1 MRRSGMAWRRV
12 VRVAGVAGVA
22 GCVVALLLTAN
33 CGWAQG
39 DKTPPA
45 RRPAKAPV
53 STRGVPAAR
62 VASARAQAI
71 EFLKAKQADDG
82 RWSDY
87 PGPAITGLVTTALLR
102 SGVPAND
109 PTVAKALASLK
120 STLQPDGGLYLP
132 GNKVSNYETSV
143 ALLAFTAANRQG
155 EYDTLIANARDYL
168 KQLQWDE
175 SEQLTPADYKYG
187 GAGYGKSARPDLS
200 NTSFLLDALKEA
212 GVAEDDEVMK
222 KVLVFVSRCQ
232 NLESE
237 HNTTE
242 FASRVND
249 GGFYYTPAAG
259 GNSQAG
265 TDAQGGLRSY
275 ASMTYAGLKSM
286 IFAGVGPDDPRV
298 KAAFDWLKKHYSL
311 SENPGM
317 GQKGLYYY
325 YHTFAKALA
334 AAGVDEFVDAAGVKH
349 DWRVELAEQLL
360 KAQRENGAWLNTE
373 AGWMEGDP
381 NLVTAY
387 ALLALEY
394 CVAPASKP

>member
-1 MRRSGMAWRRV
+1 MHRV
-12 VRVAGVAGVA
+12 VVNPPFVIAFFGCWLALAFEPGPVRAQTPKSPTVGKVA
-22 GCVVALLLTAN
+22 
-33 CGWAQG
+33 Q
-39 DKTPPA
+39 
-45 RRPAKAPV
+45 RPT
-53 STRGVPAAR
+53 SLRGI
-62 VASARAQAI
+62 SEARAAEARQRAI
-71 EFLKAKQADDG
+71 AFLKTKQSEDG
-82 RWSDY
+82 HWSDY
-87 PGPAITGLVTTALLR
+87 PGPAITGLVTTALIR
-102 SGVPAND
+102 SGLPVSD
-109 PTVAKALASLK
+109 PVIVQALANLK
-120 STLQPDGGLYLP
+120 STLQPDGGFYLP

-143 ALLAFTAANRQG
+143 ALLAFVAANRQG

-175 SEQLTPADYKYG
+175 SEQLTPADYRYG

-200 NTSFLLDALKEA
+200 NTSFLMDALREA
-212 GVAEDDEVMK
+212 GVDEDDEVMK

-286 IFAGVGPDDPRV
+286 IYAGVGPDDPRV
-298 KAAFDWLKKHYSL
+298 KGAFDWLRKHYSL

-317 GQKGLYYY
+317 GQKGLFYY
-325 YHTFAKALA
+325 YHTLAKAMS
-334 AAGVDEFVDAAGVKH
+334 AAGVEEFPDAMGVKH
-349 DWRVELAEQLL
+349 DWRVELGEQLL
-360 KAQRENGAWLNTE
+360 RSQRDNGAWINTE

-387 ALLALEY
+387 ALLALDY
-394 CVAPASKP
+394 CIAKPPANKP